1 MGSHPPSEPG
11 PVVCFQVG
19 IYIYSK
25 LYTLK
30 YFQTKH
36 FPGLFDQLLNAMN
49 DDSSDDEAPAP
60 GPGPSGAGDRTA
72 SSGAFSNKKLEQA
85 DLD

>member
-1 MGSHPPSEPG
+1 MITFRSS
-11 PVVCFQVG
+11 
-19 IYIYSK
+19 
-25 LYTLK
+25 
-30 YFQTKH
+30 
-36 FPGLFDQLLNAMN
+36 GLFDQLLNAMN

-72 SSGAFSNKKLEQA
+72 SSGTSSNKKLEQA